1 MSRNTRVIKT
11 TPDRVWAVL
20 ADGWLYPLW
29 VVGATRMREVEDD
42 WPAVG
47 SKIHHSV
54 GVWPMV
60 LNDDTE
66 VLECEPQRRLKLRA
80 RGWPPGEADVE
91 LRLTAVSGG
100 TEVEMVED
108 ITAGPARLVPK
119 PVRAPLITWRNS
131 ESLRRL
137 AFLAERRAARQEQ

>member
-1 MSRNTRVIKT
+1 MSRNTRTISAA
-11 TPDRVWAVL
+11 PDRVWAVL

-29 VVGATRMREVEDD
+29 VVGATRMREVDD
-42 WPAVG
+42 AWPAVG
-47 SKIHHSV
+47 AKLHHSV

-60 LNDDTE
+60 LDDNTE
-66 VLECEPQRRLKLRA
+66 VLECEPGRRLKLRA

-91 LRLTAVSGG
+91 LTLHEVPGG

-108 ITAGPARLVPK
+108 ITAGPARIVPK
-119 PVRAPLITWRNS
+119 PVRTPMITWRNS

-137 AFLAERRAARQEQ
+137 AFLAERRAARQQQ